1 MTAYHPAREEQYESF
16 LDLMRQ
22 EAASYLE
29 STMQLMGM
37 PWEEFERLFR
47 TVGSVWGVY
56 QDGTLAGFYW
66 IEERQRVLHLHA
78 LVLKVD
84 FQGKGIGSEVL
95 ETLARQYSGKMEAIE
110 LGVHRSNPRA
120 IALYERAGFQTV
132 KVLEELG
139 FYIMQRS
146 L

>member
-1 MTAYHPAREEQYESF
+1 
-16 LDLMRQ
+16 
-22 EAASYLE
+22 
-29 STMQLMGM
+29 
-37 PWEEFERLFR
+37 
-47 TVGSVWGVY
+47 
-56 QDGTLAGFYW
+56 
-66 IEERQRVLHLHA
+66 
-78 LVLKVD
+78 
-84 FQGKGIGSEVL
+84 
-95 ETLARQYSGKMEAIE
+95 MEAIE